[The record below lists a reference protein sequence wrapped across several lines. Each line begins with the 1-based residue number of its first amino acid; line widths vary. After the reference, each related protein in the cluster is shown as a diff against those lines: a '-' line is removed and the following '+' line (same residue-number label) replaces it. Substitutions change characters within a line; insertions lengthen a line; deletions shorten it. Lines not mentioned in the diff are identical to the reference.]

1 MFGRA
6 LGRNQDLLLVGA
18 VISILLILFTPIPSL
33 LLDLL
38 IIFNFAFALTLLLLT
53 FYVHRPVEFSTFPS
67 LLLVATLF
75 RLSLNIAATR
85 LILTDAHAGD
95 VIQAIGS
102 FAVQGSFVIGLV
114 VFFILVVVQYVVVT
128 SGAQR
133 VSEVAAR
140 FVLDSMPGQQMSID
154 ADLNMGLIDQ
164 EEAKRRRKDLEK
176 EASFYGSMDGASKF
190 VKGDAV
196 AGIIILLINIFAGL
210 IIGVAQMGMDWSA
223 ALQTFTLLTIGDG
236 IVTQVPALIISTAT
250 GIIVTRSSSDRQL
263 STEIFSQL
271 ASVPKIMLIV
281 LVTLM
286 VLLLLPGMPKW
297 PMAILALV
305 ALTAFFGAR
314 RRARRLAEEGPAETE
329 AGAAGGGPD
338 KGLAPIEVMLGGE
351 IGQAWQG
358 MKPLL
363 AERVTAL
370 REQQERAS
378 GFAIPSVVFQDGAQ
392 LSPLAY
398 EVLLF
403 GARHVRGELRPD
415 ETLAIGGPAS
425 GARMPGIETR
435 DPAFGLPALWI
446 DPSRSD
452 EARRAGYTLVD
463 PVTVMMTHLGEVLRN
478 EASQLLTRADVVALL
493 EGVRS
498 RQPGLIEEL
507 VPQIMTVSDVQ
518 RVLQNLLAE
527 EVSIRNIDQ
536 IAEALVDVGRSS
548 KDHFELTE
556 AVRQRLA
563 HVICHGLR
571 GGRDQLEVLSLHPR
585 IEAQLGEQLRS
596 AGGSGPVV
604 IDPRLAEQ
612 LIRGLAP
619 LVEKMMRAGL
629 TPVLLSGPEIRKH
642 LRTFTR
648 RTLPRLAILSVNE
661 VPPSVDLKSFAVLSA
676 EEDAQPKLP
685 ALS

>member
-1 MFGRA
+1 MLGRA
-6 LGRNQDLLLVGA
+6 FGRNQDLLLVGA
-18 VISILLILFTPIPSL
+18 VISILLILFAPIPSL

-38 IIFNFAFALTLLLLT
+38 IIFNFAFALTLLMLT
-53 FYVHRPVEFSTFPS
+53 FYVQRPVEFSTFPS

-95 VIQAIGS
+95 VIAAIGS

-140 FVLDSMPGQQMSID
+140 FVLDSMPGQQMAID

-164 EEAKRRRKDLEK
+164 DEAKQRRHDLEK

-190 VKGDAV
+190 VKGDAI
-196 AGIIILLINIFAGL
+196 AGIIILLINIFAGW
-210 IIGVAQMGMDWSA
+210 IIGMTQMGMDWSV

-250 GIIVTRSSSDRQL
+250 GIIVTRSASDRQL
-263 STEIFSQL
+263 STEVFSQL
-271 ASVPKIMLIV
+271 SSVPKIMLIV
-281 LVTLM
+281 LATLL

-297 PMAILALV
+297 PIAILAV
-305 ALTAFFGAR
+305 FSFFAWTAAR
-314 RRARRLAEEGPAETE
+314 RRARRLAEETPTQAE
-329 AGAAGGGPD
+329 AAERAASADRGV
-338 KGLAPIEVMLGGE
+338 APIEVLLGGE
-351 IGQAWQG
+351 IGQVWQG

-370 REQQERAS
+370 REQQEKAS
-378 GFAIPSVVFQDGAQ
+378 GFSVPQVVFKDGAQ
-392 LSPLAY
+392 LGPLAY
-398 EVLLF
+398 EILLF
-403 GARHVRGELRPD
+403 GARYARGELRPE
-415 ETLAIGGPAS
+415 ETLAIGGPSS
-425 GARMPGIETR
+425 GPRLPGIETR
-435 DPAFGLPALWI
+435 DPAFGLPAVWI
-446 DPSRSD
+446 DPEQSD
-452 EARRAGYTLVD
+452 AARRAGYTLVD
-463 PVTVMMTHLGEVLRN
+463 PVTVLMTHLGEVLRN
-478 EASQLLTRADVVALL
+478 EAAQLLTRADVVALL
-493 EGVRS
+493 EDVRT

-507 VPQIMTVSDVQ
+507 IPQLMTISDVQ

-527 EVSIRNIDQ
+527 EVAIRNIDQ
-536 IAEALVDVGRSS
+536 IIEVLVDVGRSS

-563 HVICHGLR
+563 HIICHGLR
-571 GGRDQLEVLSLHPR
+571 AGRDQLDVLSLHPR
-585 IEAQLGEQLRS
+585 IEAQVNEQLRT
-596 AGGSGPVV
+596 AGGGPFA

-612 LIRGLAP
+612 MMQGLAS
-619 LVEKMMRAGL
+619 LVENMMRAGL
-629 TPVLLSGPEIRKH
+629 TPVLLCGPEIRRH

-648 RTLPRLAILSVNE
+648 RSLPRLAILSVNE
-661 VPPSVDLKSFAVLSA
+661 VPPSVDLKSFAVLNPK
-676 EEDAQPKLP
+676 EDTQPKLP

>member
-1 MFGRA
+1 M
-6 LGRNQDLLLVGA
+6 V
-18 VISILLILFTPIPSL
+18 
-33 LLDLL
+33 
-38 IIFNFAFALTLLLLT
+38 
-53 FYVHRPVEFSTFPS
+53 
-67 LLLVATLF
+67 
-75 RLSLNIAATR
+75 
-85 LILTDAHAGD
+85 
-95 VIQAIGS
+95 
-102 FAVQGSFVIGLV
+102 
-114 VFFILVVVQYVVVT
+114 
-128 SGAQR
+128 
-133 VSEVAAR
+133 
-140 FVLDSMPGQQMSID
+140 
-154 ADLNMGLIDQ
+154 
-164 EEAKRRRKDLEK
+164 
-176 EASFYGSMDGASKF
+176 
-190 VKGDAV
+190 
-196 AGIIILLINIFAGL
+196 
-210 IIGVAQMGMDWSA
+210 
-223 ALQTFTLLTIGDG
+223 
-236 IVTQVPALIISTAT
+236 
-250 GIIVTRSSSDRQL
+250 
-263 STEIFSQL
+263 
-271 ASVPKIMLIV
+271 IV

-286 VLLLLPGMPKW
+286 LLLVLPGMPKW
-297 PMAILALV
+297 PMAILAAVSL
-305 ALTAFFGAR
+305 AAFIGAR
-314 RRARRLAEEGPAETE
+314 RRARRLAEDGPAEAE
-329 AGAAGGGPD
+329 AAAAGGGAD
-338 KGLAPIEVMLGGE
+338 KGIAPIEVMLGGE

-370 REQQERAS
+370 REQQERTS

-415 ETLAIGGPAS
+415 ETLAIGGPSS
-425 GARMPGIETR
+425 GARLPGIETR

-507 VPQIMTVSDVQ
+507 IPQIMTISDVQ

-527 EVSIRNIDQ
+527 EVSIRNVDQ
-536 IAEALVDVGRSS
+536 ILEALVDVGRSS

-596 AGGSGPVV
+596 ANGGGPVV

-629 TPVLLSGPEIRKH
+629 TPVLLAGPEIRKH

-648 RTLPRLAILSVNE
+648 RALPRLAILSVNE